1 MVDNSINDA
10 IGQGIFF
17 IEQDLEEY
25 TVSTVVVHFGD
36 LQECGSRV
44 EHGYGDLAQDT
55 RDNDG
60 FS

>member
-1 MVDNSINDA
+1 MVDNSIDDA

-25 TVSTVVVHFGD
+25 TVSAVVVHFGD

-44 EHGYGDLAQDT
+44 EHGNRDLAQDT
-55 RDNDG
+55 
-60 FS
+60 